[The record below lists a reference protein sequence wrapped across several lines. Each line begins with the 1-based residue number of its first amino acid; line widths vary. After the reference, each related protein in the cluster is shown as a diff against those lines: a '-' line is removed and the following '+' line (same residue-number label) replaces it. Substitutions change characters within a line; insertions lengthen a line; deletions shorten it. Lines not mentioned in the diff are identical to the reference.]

1 MEIAKLAH
9 TTMLH
14 VQFVAEP
21 ADFLTGIKRKPA
33 MRAQVLVVGN
43 NALRIPAHAVV
54 GREAN
59 HKTHL
64 CLKSSCHPKAF
75 FHDN

>member
-9 TTMLH
+9 TNMLH
-14 VQFVAEP
+14 VQFAAEL
-21 ADFLTGIKRKPA
+21 AGFLIGNKRKPA

-54 GREAN
+54 DREAN

-64 CLKSSCHPKAF
+64 CLKSNCHPKAF